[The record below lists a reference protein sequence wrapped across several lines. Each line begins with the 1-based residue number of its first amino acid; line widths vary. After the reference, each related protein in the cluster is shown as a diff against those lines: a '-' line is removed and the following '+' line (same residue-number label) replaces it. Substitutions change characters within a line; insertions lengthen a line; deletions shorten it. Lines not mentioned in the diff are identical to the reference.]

1 MHNSVKYFL
10 SEFFREI
17 IKNIIEADSVI
28 LIVALMVFLV
38 LVCFKIFKAKKI
50 YYCVMQH
57 DITDCGPACI
67 ATIAK
72 QYGLK
77 LPITKIRQIAGTDR
91 RGTNAFGVLK
101 AAEECGFSGKGVK
114 AERENL
120 LSPDL
125 PLPVIAHVI
134 IDKKLQHYVVI
145 QKITKK
151 YILIADPG
159 KGLVRYSHEDFF
171 SIWTG
176 ILLLLSPAEEFVKG
190 DETQGLFKRFFHIL
204 LPHKKLLFEIFLSSI
219 IFTIMGIGATFYFKY
234 LIVYCSPLTE
244 GAKWFGVE

>member
-1 MHNSVKYFL
+1 MHNGVKYFL

-17 IKNIIEADSVI
+17 IKNIIKADSVI
-28 LIVALMVFLV
+28 LIIAIIIFLV
-38 LVCFKIFKAKKI
+38 LVCFKIFKAKKT
-50 YYCVMQH
+50 YYCIKQH

-67 ATIAK
+67 AIIAK
-72 QYGLK
+72 QCGLK

-114 AERENL
+114 AEREHL
-120 LSPDL
+120 FSTDL

-134 IDKKLQHYVVI
+134 VDKKLQHYVVI
-145 QKITKK
+145 QKVTKK

-159 KGLVRYSHEDFF
+159 KGLVKYSHDDFF

-204 LPHKKLLFEIFLSSI
+204 LP
-219 IFTIMGIGATFYFKY
+219 GG
-234 LIVYCSPLTE
+234 
-244 GAKWFGVE
+244 

>member
-1 MHNSVKYFL
+1 
-10 SEFFREI
+10 
-17 IKNIIEADSVI
+17 
-28 LIVALMVFLV
+28 
-38 LVCFKIFKAKKI
+38 
-50 YYCVMQH
+50 MQH

-134 IDKKLQHYVVI
+134 IDKKLQHYLYV
-145 QKITKK
+145 
-151 YILIADPG
+151 
-159 KGLVRYSHEDFF
+159 
-171 SIWTG
+171 
-176 ILLLLSPAEEFVKG
+176 
-190 DETQGLFKRFFHIL
+190 
-204 LPHKKLLFEIFLSSI
+204 
-219 IFTIMGIGATFYFKY
+219 
-234 LIVYCSPLTE
+234 LT
-244 GAKWFGVE
+244 